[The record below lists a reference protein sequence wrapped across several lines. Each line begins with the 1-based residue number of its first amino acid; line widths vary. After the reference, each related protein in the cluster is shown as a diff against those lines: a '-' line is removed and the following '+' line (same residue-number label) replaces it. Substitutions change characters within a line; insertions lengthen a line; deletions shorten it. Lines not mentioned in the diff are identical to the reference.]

1 VLEQVPF
8 ARRAEDLRRA
18 PAVLAVEPAK
28 RTPSGMLL
36 DRVARRLTKRLP
48 GVPRVLMLIGPEQYP
63 LARALLARNPGAELW
78 YAPGTGPPTDDDPL
92 ARDRATFVFS
102 ADDDPAMAAFQVNA
116 ELWERLE
123 AAGVAQR

>member
-1 VLEQVPF
+1 VLEEIAF

-18 PAVLAVEPAK
+18 PAVLVVEPAK

-48 GVPRVLMLIGPEQYP
+48 GAPRVLVLIGPGQYP
-63 LARALLARNPGAELW
+63 LARALLARNPEAELW
-78 YAPGTGPPTDDDPL
+78 YAPGEGDDDVL
-92 ARDRATFVFS
+92 ARERATLVFD
-102 ADDDPAMAAFQVNA
+102 ADDDPSVAAFQANA

-123 AAGVAQR
+123 ALGLARR